1 MLQRTLARTGG
12 FRVKFCLIA
21 AAVFSVRV
29 ASALAD
35 PPLPTFDST
44 VFNVTVINPSING
57 GVAASTAST
66 DNSAAINA
74 YIAYCSSQ
82 GGGTVEIPAGTFL
95 SSTITMQSNV
105 NLQIDG
111 GAILRDTNYAK
122 TLITT
127 TGATSN
133 MEISGGGIIDGAAT
147 TTAGT
152 ANLVLLKKVTGLEV
166 TGVTIENAGHEH
178 LVTEGD
184 GNVTIKGIT
193 IADPGTLAANGGKYI
208 SNTDGIDFSGTNFL
222 IANNT
227 ISDGDDNIVAKPAS
241 TATSNVTI
249 THDTIGAGHGISI
262 GGGTA
267 AGLSNM
273 TVSNVT
279 FNGTQNGLRLK
290 AQDAAGGDAG
300 GGTALPVNGVT
311 YSNITMTNVANPIVI
326 DSFYNGNN
334 NFPASPLDAAA
345 YPSTPTA
352 QDGTTPVFE
361 NIAFD
366 DITATGASNGGL
378 IYGLNTSPQSIQW
391 LTFNNVN
398 ITADS
403 HMDLWYASEVT
414 ADGLTVIVPGADPYA
429 GANPINGVFLSNVT
443 FAPGATAVPLPPAAW
458 QTLPVLL
465 VLTGAYWLYGR
476 QPRRLRKVDVG
487 RDTVN

>member
-12 FRVKFCLIA
+12 LRVKFCLVA
-21 AAVFSVRV
+21 AAVFSVRA
-29 ASALAD
+29 ASVMAD
-35 PPLPTFDST
+35 PPLPTFDSI
-44 VFNVTVINPSING
+44 VFNVTVANANINS

-95 SSTITMQSNV
+95 SGTITMQSNV

-111 GAILRDTNYAK
+111 GAILRDTNYAN
-122 TLITT
+122 TLIKTS
-127 TGATSN
+127 GATSN

-147 TTAGT
+147 TTAGS
-152 ANLVLLKKVTGLEV
+152 ADLVLLKKVNGLEV

-178 LVTEGD
+178 LVTEND

-222 IANNT
+222 IENNT
-227 ISDGDDNIVAKPAS
+227 ISDGDDDIVAKPAS
-241 TATSNVTI
+241 TATSNITI

-290 AQDAAGGDAG
+290 AQDAA
-300 GGTALPVNGVT
+300 
-311 YSNITMTNVANPIVI
+311 
-326 DSFYNGNN
+326 
-334 NFPASPLDAAA
+334 A

-378 IYGLNTSPQSIQW
+378 IYGLNTSPQSLQW
-391 LTFNNVN
+391 VTFNNVN

-403 HMDLWYASEVT
+403 HMDFWYASDVT
-414 ADGLTVIVPGADPYA
+414 IDGLTVNVPGSDPYA
-429 GANPINGVFLSNVT
+429 DASPFNGVYLSNVS
-443 FAPGATAVPLPPAAW
+443 FAPGTAVPLPSAVR
-458 QTLPVLL
+458 QTLPLLL
-465 VLTGAYWLYGR
+465 VLFGTYWLYGR
-476 QPRRLRKVDVG
+476 QSRRPR
-487 RDTVN
+487 NAQ